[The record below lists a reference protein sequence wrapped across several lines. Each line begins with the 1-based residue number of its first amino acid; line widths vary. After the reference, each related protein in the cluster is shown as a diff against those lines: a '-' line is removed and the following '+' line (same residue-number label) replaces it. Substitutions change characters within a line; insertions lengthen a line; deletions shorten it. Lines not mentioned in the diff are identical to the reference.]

1 MTPYCYDNAV
11 TLYRLLLTLFLC
23 IALLVVRVGG
33 VHLHLCLDGQE
44 PASAVHVGGDTL
56 VHDHAQSGPAHQ
68 DYDVDLISN
77 PLGKFAKVDF
87 SLFALVIAVTLLL
100 LTGRRTEPVLQ
111 QVFLRAFTPP
121 ARLRPPSCGPPL
133 ISVA

>member
-1 MTPYCYDNAV
+1 MTLDCYDNAV
-11 TLYRLLLTLFLC
+11 TRYRLLLTLILC
-23 IALLVVRVGG
+23 IALLAVRVGG
-33 VHLHLCLDGQE
+33 AHLHLCLDGQE
-44 PASAVHVGGDTL
+44 PASAVHVGGDSL
-56 VHDHAQSGPAHQ
+56 IHDQLENGPAHQ

-87 SLFALVIAVTLLL
+87 SLFALILAVTLLL

-133 ISVA
+133 ISFA